1 MSNIYA
7 GSTTTTALITTGD
20 TSGNLVLQTGSTP
33 TTAMTINSSQI
44 VNFANAPTVGG
55 NPLPSGAMTLIST
68 QTANNTSQ
76 YLTWTG
82 LTGYNSYKII
92 LNNLTL
98 TSAGNYFELIVGTGS
113 TPTYLSSGYATQISS
128 AYGSTITGFSRP
140 NSAAFFEVGP
150 YNGNLVAGPFNAEI
164 TIYNINNGGY
174 VAFTS
179 LGICEYSS
187 GNYETTTSAGTN
199 LSNTSTITA
208 LRISSNSGANIVSG
222 TASLYGISS

>member
-1 MSNIYA
+1 MTIIVNGSNTPTA
-7 GSTTTTALITTGD
+7 GAVGYGDGTNLAFTSAGTTGQFL
-20 TSGNLVLQTGSTP
+20 SSNGS
-33 TTAMTINSSQI
+33 S
-44 VNFANAPTVGG
+44 APSWVGA
-55 NPLPSGAMTLIST
+55 PASAMTLIST

-113 TPTYLSSGYATQISS
+113 TPTYLSSGYATQILS
-128 AYGSTITGFSRP
+128 AYGSTVTGFYR
-140 NSAAFFEVGP
+140 NFAAAFFEIGP